1 MPYTLKFSDST
12 KQNTISI
19 PDMPPGINTVDTSLA
34 LVGRGYPNYGQKFA
48 ENFLHLLENFASPL
62 PPENPIEGQLWY
74 DTSDPYNKVLR
85 IMDGTASSVSW
96 PSANGIYRQGTDPI
110 NNFTIKIGDLWV
122 DTSENKLKI
131 WNGFNWQ
138 LIGPPGDSTE
148 SQVTGSI
155 SEQITDTNDKLH
167 WVIKNYIDGDV
178 VSVISGLTAETFTP
192 NPLIS
197 GFSSIT
203 PGINLNLDILN
214 TSTRYQL
221 AGTSFSSTALSMQDS
236 NGNITTYNS
245 DTFLR
250 KDDTSFSNSS
260 PNQEITGFM
269 SFRPD
274 FSKSTTG
281 QLGLDGVVIL
291 PQQQTTEFVQLYKSQ
306 GDAVLLN
313 NTPTGQIKFQV
324 NPSVLTS
331 SELVTPLI
339 IDPVSGVSISGN
351 TQLSGNATITGVLS
365 VSTGTFS
372 STNVVNTLTVARSIV
387 CGIDLTLS
395 NGLYISTTTFRPA
408 TTSTSYNIGTAS
420 HQFNRIY
427 VKEMGSTST
436 TFYGRLKGSATLL
449 ENASPI
455 RLQGQVDSNIVNF
468 TGTSTGYTFTTTL
481 SVNAITDQTINN
493 TGTDSITMLVVDT
506 STSAVV
512 SGLSQISRKD
522 FLKDIA
528 FVGMMVL
535 NPKTNL
541 LPGETSLTPPGWF
554 LCDGSAKSVDDYP
567 DLYNAIGTTY
577 GGGGGNFNV
586 PNLNVTIP
594 ESTTVIPYI
603 IRY

>member
-155 SEQITDTNDKLH
+155 SEQIKDTNDYPH

-178 VSVISGLTAETFTP
+178 VSVISGLTAETFIP

-203 PGINLNLDILN
+203 PGINLNSNILN
-214 TSTRYQL
+214 TSTGYQL
-221 AGTSFSSTALSMQDS
+221 AGTSFSSTALSIQDS

-387 CGIDLTLS
+387 CGVDLTLS

-541 LPGETSLTPPGWF
+541 LPGETSLTPPGWL
-554 LCDGSAKSVDDYP
+554 LCDGSSKSRDAYP
-567 DLYNAIGTTY
+567 DLYNAIGITY

-594 ESTTVIPYI
+594 ETTTVIPYI

>member
-155 SEQITDTNDKLH
+155 SEQIKDTNDYPH

-178 VSVISGLTAETFTP
+178 VSVISGLTAETFIP

-203 PGINLNLDILN
+203 PGINLNSNILN
-214 TSTRYQL
+214 TSTGYQL
-221 AGTSFSSTALSMQDS
+221 AGTSFSSTALSIQDS

-281 QLGLDGVVIL
+281 LLGFDGVVIL

-387 CGIDLTLS
+387 CGVDLTLS

-541 LPGETSLTPPGWF
+541 LPGETSLTPPGWL
-554 LCDGSAKSVDDYP
+554 LCDGSSKSRDAYP
-567 DLYNAIGTTY
+567 DLYNAIGITY

-594 ESTTVIPYI
+594 ETTTVIPYI